1 MTYRHAEKIK
11 RVRDKISEPRE
22 VPRSCATCEYMADDG
37 LCTEYNSRPPLE
49 YVTQENDCYK
59 WIMFIPF

>member
-1 MTYRHAEKIK
+1 MTDKHRELISS
-11 RVRDKISEPRE
+11 VRDCISAAPEIPRN
-22 VPRSCATCEYMADDG
+22 CATCEYMADDG